1 MANILLNSLYKYYN
15 ERNIK
20 KLLEV
25 LEEDTKVSLRI
36 IDWFVTNYSK
46 KNYIIYGIQDKRGK
60 KTRFKVYVC
69 MRMCRKLPQLH

>member
-1 MANILLNSLYKYYN
+1 MSNVLLNSLYKYYDEKN
-15 ERNIK
+15 VK

-46 KNYIIYGIQDKRGK
+46 KEQYILHYLQD
-60 KTRFKVYVC
+60 
-69 MRMCRKLPQLH
+69 